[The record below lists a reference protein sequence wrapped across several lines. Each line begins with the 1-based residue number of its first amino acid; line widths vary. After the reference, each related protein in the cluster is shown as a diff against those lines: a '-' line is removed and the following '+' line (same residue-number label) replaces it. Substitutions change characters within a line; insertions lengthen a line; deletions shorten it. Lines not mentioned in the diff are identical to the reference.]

1 MAIYKPS
8 NFYPNLDEI
17 DLSKIEGQR
26 FECQVNTDG
35 ARAKAYKIQ
44 LLSSKGDYL
53 YEYLDNF
60 ETPIKNKEFAD
71 FKIDLYDITSYN
83 PLKAGQT
90 SENKTSLLLG
100 FEEFAKFIGL
110 ENNEPTFS
118 TRKAYIPYC
127 LYNIQNCDVNYF
139 CIYHVSG
146 TNVKI
151 INITDFDKKNKIT
164 TSSFI
169 QKVDDK
175 FYLGLKNGFD
185 YKWTLRLYEDTIEE
199 DRANNTTSRNTYI
212 SSGYLTGT
220 NQSVVWTKT
229 NDMKFQNIEKE
240 EKKLSNIEL
249 SQNYVKLE
257 NYVELRATSD
267 NSAIYKDQLKKGLKM
282 TFTATYNQKEKQ
294 FICNSSEISNV
305 VDFTNYLSNLY
316 AKVKTKENV
325 ENIDSLTSLNKD
337 KLFFS
342 QLFKNEG
349 KEYYSFD
356 KILLTQDS
364 TNIKFVYY
372 NKNLSNY
379 FVDTKSYDVTIYY
392 VQREKIYDTVNHLGQ
407 NKDITQIL
415 LEDEML
421 EYLRHQKKYYL
432 YTCDHKNS
440 TTSFYG
446 SPKGEIQVGRY
457 VRFPTIDEKEFNYN
471 NFPSG
476 SVKTDETIERQGMF
490 VPTKYFEMKTVD
502 LDNASCIGFTNLNGL
517 YYWYNNSSMAEDKW
531 ELKPPTDYASNVWI
545 EDDDNGVYRTL
556 YYDPN
561 LTQSYQYNGSTFS
574 TKCYMF
580 ISKEEYESTFWEDG
594 IVGRKGN
601 GKYWLRIIG
610 MEGTLPND
618 YGKILKTNGSVIS
631 YFGNINIIV
640 PNTFKGAQKYFNGSD
655 YIFYISVYAGSSIQ
669 HNVSGTLMNNP
680 TTSVFP
686 RWSDTYN
693 TMYFTISSNL
703 SKGAELSDTTVMFTT
718 TYKNPYFKTVQINSN
733 YGVPVLLY
741 SDGEYQRNN
750 VNKNEPM
757 DCSYKIKVPR
767 GTKHSY
773 NKFSTDNKTYLYSY
787 LYINPRLI
795 ISEEDYQKSKG
806 YKWRPFPQVN
816 YEINVE
822 DFIKKDE
829 KNNYYYININLD
841 RISGGG
847 GYYVGK
853 LLGILLSASIN
864 SLSVVVP
871 KVFSGTS
878 TDNSITG
885 SSYKTVNGFI
895 TEQELATEQTSNFKQ
910 NKNSILYKIIGYD
923 SDTGEIRLENET
935 YRTLTDTDLYEI
947 WERYEESG
955 ESSTEYYTRRL
966 PLASEVNKYLY
977 VGGETKA
984 EMPCLN
990 THLETSSENDS
1001 ELFIQ
1006 PNINMKAD
1014 ENFNP
1019 CLIFETGDR
1028 IDLKYSY
1035 DSTEI
1040 KDFSK
1045 RDKTID
1051 KLDNS
1056 QWIIKTDSNPF
1067 PIDCGVEYDIYSNF
1081 SDSFPENYFYARKTS
1096 NDIVVKY
1103 VDTDNFKEDITL
1115 QYDKAPYNYPNLG
1128 DDKILDNPV
1137 VRTMDCTFIG
1147 VYTGDTAIR
1156 RYRYK
1161 FFDNMGD
1168 IIKDTQDIY
1177 SNDITVRFNGLN
1189 NGEKYILYLEIEDQL
1204 GYLYKYETTFFVQYS
1219 MKEMFAITPILK
1231 PSTTGNGIAFYFTEN
1246 DYITLKN
1253 NTAEILVYKYRKKNK
1268 LEYVTN
1274 LTLVD
1279 SNLVEIEKDFKVLGA
1294 IDYNIANDSN
1304 YEYIFVI
1311 SKTIKE
1317 FTTIVDTTDYVI
1329 AKKQIRTCFKQWALY
1344 SLNIINPQENYS
1356 VNEIWELKCNL
1367 AEENITQNLN
1377 NQQIN
1382 VLDKYAQVSYG
1393 ENNYQTGQI
1402 SCLLGDISKHV
1413 EYETLNK
1420 TIQKEG
1426 YNEFNGIKENNNVDL
1441 LLDWNK
1447 MCASVSLKFL
1457 QDFKGNK
1464 WLIALYDNPN
1474 YNINLNTI
1482 EQMTT
1487 INCSWVEV
1495 QDSSSVSIVKNLTPY
1510 KKNLSQEETV
1520 LNELKSY
1527 WEKISTDGTNIILES
1542 CIATSDGSVILP
1554 YLSGYSYTI
1563 IIDGNTSPFS
1573 KVANKLQQFIV
1584 MGGLPVT
1591 FKHRVNDQ
1599 LIANDASY
1607 LFNGCNELVT
1617 IDCDSLK
1624 NSSVI
1629 TNYTFTF
1636 KGCPKLT
1643 FEIGLNQSSEIITTD
1658 MCENSEKLSIR
1669 INSDN
1674 IRMYDE
1680 LVNQYPQ
1687 NDSSQKVKIKSI
1699 YLPDESAFEFD
1710 INDSSIITKYNGNLK
1725 TLFLPQFE
1733 RYTTIQLGEKFLE
1746 GTNVQKLAIPSNY
1759 IEKGERKTYEVGG
1772 VTVNP
1777 FAMSNLTNVSCEHNR
1792 NFYVQ
1797 HYGEGINTNDESIYL
1812 DANKT
1817 ILLFYLAKSSD
1828 FIIPKTVTKICRYA
1842 FSNNYLQNLTY
1853 FMDLKD
1859 DKTGIKLLDKVNFE
1873 TNNGIQ
1879 EIGAYCFANSS
1890 LTFFSLPYS
1899 ISNISEN
1906 FCKDSKIKKI
1916 AINRELSDTDK
1927 QKFNNLNIPY
1937 QDNCMN
1943 WEFCGST
1950 DVDPY
1955 SEFSDFSI
1963 NVPNY
1968 NTLKGEKTAV
1978 CKLKCNQIMEDFI
1991 LSFDST
1997 TTNKAGICRD
2007 FFTKKVNQ
2015 NFFYFDSYLC
2025 PNYIYIEEN
2034 ISWLDDLALSLC
2046 TSWTSN
2052 IKQINFYNNDSCFIS
2067 FGGIS
2072 GHNSGDYQDSTL
2084 HTINFKEEQTYWIG
2098 AMAFAVN
2105 SKLKTLGYLESSTTY
2120 NSSQY
2125 FVYVGDNAFYDTL
2138 IETIYVQKGAIYT
2151 DNSLS
2156 GMNNLNLVQGIN
2168 NETYS
2173 EFLNKTETEIK
2184 EWDSLSEVKSSWSKG
2199 ADPKKVQFQFYI
2211 PNCTYEFNN
2220 QAINNQNLTVTVET
2234 NDFSNIDFGY
2244 ISPFLGNSGS
2254 IKTLNLTFPSNKRGN
2269 LLLGNYFFRNLKLLE
2284 TVGRTFYIDNI
2295 NINNSKYL
2303 CCGCRRLQSFPDKG
2317 NWSTIGEYAFAY
2329 TNFYSISGDNITVI
2343 NNFAFYGC
2351 LSLVSVILPNVKKI
2365 GVSSF
2370 SNCVNLNSFRF
2381 GLNKDFDEAPLS
2393 EYRLEDNCFAVTGLS
2408 FLYIPSQ
2415 FGTIS
2420 ENILEGN
2427 STNVSINQY
2436 QTDLNLSTLGGT
2448 GKTVYKYSPW
2458 NCRTIYFLNKT
2469 DADLTTFNVNYKRN
2483 PWVDSGLTEISSFTP
2498 DNYFKE
2504 ICSNCKKVVVNTQ
2517 SLPNLGLQ
2525 LTPSSIVV
2533 SSKFLENKANLY
2545 SNALNGIVS
2554 RCPYQSLSYTYTD
2567 GGRQTQITL
2576 NYLLDVNN
2584 DKVLFSASSSR
2595 SGTGSAYVPRTD
2607 LSGMVTIMDG
2617 GIVDAY
2623 FSPTTKFIYNVPNDL
2638 KFISDTTNNTVQ
2650 IENGEIVCFP
2660 YGERELNG
2668 VVAVDKVGKC
2678 INYGTIN
2685 TLKNKFQDVISI
2697 TKMKETTSTIWV
2709 PRSLIYIQENA
2720 FCKNSTLLNVTKIEY
2735 EGTEEEWEQIYIADN
2750 NFDKDK
2756 ITMVYNVAYENR
2768 TIK

>member
-44 LLSSKGDYL
+44 LLSGKGDYL

-60 ETPIKNKEFAD
+60 STPIKNKEFAE
-71 FKIDLYDITSYN
+71 FKIDLYDITSFN
-83 PLKAGQT
+83 SLESGTT
-90 SENKTSLLLG
+90 SANKTSLLLCNSDSS
-100 FEEFAKFIGL
+100 AQFIGL
-110 ENNEPTFS
+110 TNNETKLA
-118 TRKAYIPYC
+118 TRQTYIPYC

-146 TNVKI
+146 TNV
-151 INITDFDKKNKIT
+151 NIVNIKSFNKKNTIETNSFTQGSTDKI
-164 TSSFI
+164 
-169 QKVDDK
+169 
-175 FYLGLKNGFD
+175 YLGLKNGFD
-185 YKWTLRLYEDTIEE
+185 YKWTVRLYEDTIED
-199 DRANNTTSRNTYI
+199 DRGNNTTSRNTYI

-229 NDMKFQNIEKE
+229 SDMNFQNIEKE
-240 EKKLSNIEL
+240 EKKLSSMEL
-249 SQNYVKLE
+249 AQNYVKLD

-282 TFTATYNQKEKQ
+282 TFTATYSQDGKQ
-294 FICNSSEISNV
+294 FTCTSEEIPNV
-305 VDFTNYLSNLY
+305 VDFTNYLSSLY
-316 AKVKTKENV
+316 AKVKTKDNA
-325 ENIDSLTSLNKD
+325 ENIDSLKSLNKD

-356 KILLTQDS
+356 KILLTQDNE
-364 TNIKFVYY
+364 NIKFVYY

-379 FVDTKSYDVTIYY
+379 FVDGKKYDVTIYY
-392 VQREKIYDTVNHLGQ
+392 VQREKIYDTINHLGQ

-440 TTSFYG
+440 TTSLYG
-446 SPKGEIQVGRY
+446 SPNGEIQVGRY

-490 VPTKYFEMKTVD
+490 VPTKYFEMKTAD

-517 YYWYNNSSMAEDKW
+517 YYWYNSGSTETDKW
-531 ELKPPTDYASNVWI
+531 ELKPPKDYASNVWI
-545 EDDDNGVYRTL
+545 EDDDSGVYRTL
-556 YYDPN
+556 YYDHN
-561 LTQSYQYNGSTFS
+561 LAKLYQYNGANYS

-594 IVGRKGN
+594 VVGTKGN
-601 GKYWLRIIG
+601 EKYWLRIIG
-610 MEGTLPND
+610 IEGTAPND
-618 YGKILKTNGSVIS
+618 YGKILKINSSIS
-631 YFGNINIIV
+631 YVGNINIIV
-640 PNTFKGAQKYFNGSD
+640 PNTFNGAQEYFNGSD

-669 HNVSGTLMNNP
+669 HNLNNINGTLMNPP
-680 TTSVFP
+680 TVSVFP
-686 RWSDTYN
+686 RWSDSYN
-693 TMYFTISSNL
+693 TMYFTIPANL
-703 SKGAELSDTTVMFTT
+703 NKGEELSDTTAMFTT

-741 SDGEYQRNN
+741 SDGDYKRNN
-750 VNKNEPM
+750 TNKNEPM

-773 NKFSTDNKTYLYSY
+773 NKFSADNKTYLYSY
-787 LYINPRLI
+787 LYINPRLV

-806 YKWRPFPQVN
+806 YKWKPFSQAN

-864 SLSVVVP
+864 SLAVVVP

-878 TDNSITG
+878 TDNSVTG
-885 SSYKTVNGFI
+885 ASYKTVNGFV

-990 THLETSSENDS
+990 THLEISSEKDS

-1019 CLIFETGDR
+1019 CLMFETGDR
-1028 IDLKYSY
+1028 VDLKYVY
-1035 DSTEI
+1035 DDTEI
-1040 KDFSK
+1040 KEYLK

-1096 NDIVVKY
+1096 KDIVVKY
-1103 VDTDNFKEDITL
+1103 VDTANFKEDITL

-1147 VYTGDTAIR
+1147 IYTGDTAIK

-1161 FFDNMGD
+1161 FFDNNGD
-1168 IIKDTQDIY
+1168 VIKDTQDIY
-1177 SNDITVRFNGLN
+1177 SNDIIVRFNGLN
-1189 NGEKYILYLEIEDQL
+1189 NGEKYILFLEIEDQL
-1204 GYLYKYETTFFVQYS
+1204 GYLYKYETIFFVQYS
-1219 MKEMFAITPILK
+1219 MKEMSAITPILK
-1231 PSTTGNGIAFYFTEN
+1231 PSTVGNGIEFYFSED
-1246 DYITLKN
+1246 DYTTLKN
-1253 NTAEILVYKYRKKNK
+1253 NTTEILVYKYRKDDK

-1274 LTLVD
+1274 LALVD
-1279 SNLVEIEKDFKVLGA
+1279 SNLVEIEKDFKVWGA
-1294 IDYNIANDSN
+1294 IDYNVVNDSN
-1304 YEYIFVI
+1304 YQYIFVI
-1311 SKTIKE
+1311 SKTIKR
-1317 FTTIVDTTDYVI
+1317 FTTEVDTTDYIIV
-1329 AKKQIRTCFKQWALY
+1329 KEKIRTCFKQWTLY
-1344 SLNIINPQENYS
+1344 SLDTIKEQEDYS
-1356 VNEIWELKCNL
+1356 VSEIWELKCNL

-1464 WLIALYDNPN
+1464 WLIALYDNPS

-1495 QDSSSVSIVKNLTPY
+1495 QDSSSVSIVKDLTPY
-1510 KKNLSQEETV
+1510 KKNLSQEETI

-1527 WEKISTDGTNIILES
+1527 WEKISTDGTNIILEN
-1542 CIATSDGSVILP
+1542 CIATSNGSVILP

-1563 IIDGNTSPFS
+1563 IIDENTSPFS
-1573 KVANKLQQFIV
+1573 NVATEFTQFIV

-1591 FKHRVNDQ
+1591 FKHRVNNQ
-1599 LIANDASY
+1599 LVTNDASY
-1607 LFNGCNELVT
+1607 LFKGCEELVS
-1617 IDCDSLK
+1617 IDCDSLE
-1624 NSSVI
+1624 NSTVI
-1629 TNYTFTF
+1629 TNYTSTF
-1636 KGCPKLT
+1636 DGCSKLN
-1643 FEIGLNQSSEIITTD
+1643 FEIGLGQNFVVETNNICANIGA
-1658 MCENSEKLSIR
+1658 NKNLSIR

-1674 IRMYDE
+1674 IKEYDE

-1687 NDSSQKVKIKSI
+1687 NSLSTHNVKIKSI
-1699 YLPDESAFEFD
+1699 YLPNESDFTL
-1710 INDSSIITKYNGNLK
+1710 TKTTTDCIVESYNGNLK
-1725 TLFLPQFE
+1725 TLFLPQFMGYE
-1733 RYTTIQLGEKFLE
+1733 TIQLGEKFLE

-1759 IEKGERKTYEVGG
+1759 IEKGKRETDEVGG
-1772 VTVNP
+1772 ISMNP
-1777 FAMSNLTNVSCEHNR
+1777 FAMSNLTNISCKHNT

-1797 HYGEGINTNDESIYL
+1797 HYEEGININDEAIYL
-1812 DANKT
+1812 DVDKT
-1817 ILLFYLAKSSD
+1817 IFLFYLAKSSN
-1828 FIIPKTVTKICRYA
+1828 FIIPKQVTKICRYA
-1842 FSNNYLQNLTY
+1842 FSNNYLESLTY
-1853 FMDLKD
+1853 FMNLKD
-1859 DKTGIKLLDKVNFE
+1859 DKTGIKSLDKANFE

-1879 EIGAYCFANSS
+1879 EIGAYCFANSA
-1890 LTFFSLPYS
+1890 LTFLSLPYS
-1899 ISNISEN
+1899 LSNISED

-1927 QKFNNLNIPY
+1927 QKFDNLNIFY
-1937 QDNCMN
+1937 QDGCIN
-1943 WEFCGST
+1943 WEFCGSRN
-1950 DVDPY
+1950 VDPY
-1955 SEFSDFSI
+1955 SEFPDFSI

-1968 NTLKGEKTAV
+1968 NTLKGEETAV

-1991 LSFDST
+1991 LSFNSA
-1997 TTNKAGICRD
+1997 TTNKAGICRN
-2007 FFTKKVNQ
+2007 FLEQKINQ
-2015 NFFYFDSYLC
+2015 DFFYFIDYLC

-2034 ISWLDDLALSLC
+2034 ILWLDDLALALW
-2046 TSWTSN
+2046 TSWTKS
-2052 IKQINFYNNDSCFIS
+2052 IKQINFYNSDSFFIS
-2067 FGGIS
+2067 QGGIS
-2072 GHNSGDYQDSTL
+2072 GNNWSTL
-2084 HTINFKEEQTYWIG
+2084 HTINFKEGQTYWIG
-2098 AMAFAVN
+2098 ASAFADN
-2105 SKLKTLGYLESSTTY
+2105 SKLKTLGYLESSTNY

-2125 FVYVGDNAFYDTL
+2125 FVYVGDNAFNGTL
-2138 IETIYVQKGAIYT
+2138 IEEIYVQKGATYT
-2151 DNSLS
+2151 DESLK
-2156 GMNNLNLVQGIN
+2156 GMNSLNLVQGIN
-2168 NETYS
+2168 NMTYS

-2184 EWDSLSEVKSSWSKG
+2184 EWDALSEAQSSWSKG
-2199 ADPKKVQFQFYI
+2199 ADPTKVQFQFYI
-2211 PNCTYEFNN
+2211 PNCTYEFSWGTKTL
-2220 QAINNQNLTVTVET
+2220 NLTIKTD
-2234 NDFSNIDFGY
+2234 NLSNIDFGY

-2254 IKTLNLTFPSNKRGN
+2254 IETLNLDVVMKKDII
-2269 LLLGNYFFRNLKLLE
+2269 LGNYLFRNLKKLT
-2284 TVGRTFYIDNI
+2284 TVGSTVLVDTVNIDNL
-2295 NINNSKYL
+2295 KYL
-2303 CCGCRRLQSFPDKG
+2303 CCGCRKLQSFPDKDK
-2317 NWSTIGEYAFAY
+2317 WSIIGEYAFAY

-2351 LSLVSVILPNVKKI
+2351 SYLVSVVLPNVKKI

-2370 SNCVNLNSFRF
+2370 SNCSNLNSFSF
-2381 GLNKDFDEAPLS
+2381 GLNKDLDEAPLS
-2393 EYRLEDNCFAVTGLS
+2393 EYRLEDKCFAVTGLS

-2420 ENILEGN
+2420 ENILEGT

-2436 QTDLNLSTLGGT
+2436 STDLNLSTLGGS
-2448 GKTVYKYSPW
+2448 GKIVYKYSPW

-2469 DADLTTFNVNYKRN
+2469 DADLTTFNVNYRKN
-2483 PWVDSGLTEISSFTP
+2483 PWVDSSLTERLSFTQ
-2498 DNYFKE
+2498 DDYFKE
-2504 ICSNCKKVVVNTQ
+2504 ICANCTKVIVNTQ
-2517 SLPNLGLQ
+2517 FLPNLGLE
-2525 LTPSSIVV
+2525 LTPNSVV
-2533 SSKFLENKANLY
+2533 ISSKFLDNERKSTRN
-2545 SNALNGIVS
+2545 NALNGIVKNNYS
-2554 RCPYQSLSYTYTD
+2554 PYSSLSYFYND
-2567 GGRQTQITL
+2567 GREVTITL
-2576 NYLLDVNN
+2576 FYCLDVNN
-2584 DKVLFSASSSR
+2584 NKILFYGDSSR
-2595 SGTGSAYVPRTD
+2595 PSSGAAAVPKTN
-2607 LSGMVTIMDG
+2607 LNGIVSVMDG
-2617 GIVDAY
+2617 GVVNAY
-2623 FSPTTKFIYNVPNDL
+2623 FAPTTKFIYNVSNDL
-2638 KFISDTTNNTVQ
+2638 KFIADTTNNTVQ

-2660 YGERELNG
+2660 YGKKELNG
-2668 VVAVDKVGKC
+2668 TIAVDKIGKC

-2685 TLKNKFQDVISI
+2685 TLKNKFNDIVSI
-2697 TKMKETTSTIWV
+2697 TNMKETTSTIWI
-2709 PRSLIYIQENA
+2709 PRSLIYIQKDA
-2720 FCKNSTLLNVTKIEY
+2720 FYKDSTLLNVTRIEY
-2735 EGTEEEWEQIYIADN
+2735 EGTEEEWKQIYIADN

-2756 ITMVYNVAYENR
+2756 ITMVYNVTYEDR
-2768 TIK
+2768 TTK